1 MSTTSPTARL
11 RRRTF
16 LERLGLGAGAA
27 LLGPVA
33 QSLVSEAR
41 GQTVDRRRAIF
52 FLHGN
57 GLSYSASFTPPE
69 FAAGGKY
76 DYPVLD
82 GPKEYTWPSMLRSLE
97 RYRARMLL
105 VDGLP
110 NHPRTGLSQHGTG
123 YSALS
128 CFAAAHNGSNEGEG
142 LPGNITI
149 DQLIAGKLGASTRA
163 KSVLYGASTRP
174 AGVYARAFAAGPE
187 KPEPHFQ
194 SPRLMFNDLFGA
206 LVTDADGR
214 NRGAYK
220 QGLLVDGM
228 RADIKRLEGSLA
240 GAERRKLEHY
250 VGAIEDFDKR
260 LKLAASLDCKAPPFA
275 ETGTTVEDRLEQM
288 TEMATLAL
296 VCGLTNVV
304 GVSVGVGD
312 AHVQFPKYT
321 RLHVGTRFEADGG
334 IHMHGH
340 SPPDVL
346 GAAWDILHNFHGKL
360 IARMADALAG
370 IKEGDRTALD
380 SSVLLYMSDNGG
392 EHHSKHNRY
401 PLVLLGNA
409 GGKLKVDGR
418 FIRYPA
424 KGQKGSRS
432 LADLYCTL
440 ATACGV
446 PTESF
451 GKGGNEPV
459 QGPLSEILA

>member
-1 MSTTSPTARL
+1 MKPRVATL
-11 RRRTF
+11 CRRSF
-16 LERLGLGAGAA
+16 LERLGLGAGTI

-52 FLHGN
+52 FVHGN
-57 GLSYSASFTPPE
+57 GLSYNASFTPPE
-69 FAAGGKY
+69 MARDGNHG
-76 DYPVLD
+76 YPVLD
-82 GPKEYTWPSMLRSLE
+82 GPRDYTWPAMLKSME
-97 RYRARMLL
+97 RYRSRMLL

-128 CFAAAHNGSNEGEG
+128 CFAAANAGSNEGEG

-149 DQLIAGKLGASTRA
+149 DQFIANKLGAGTRA
-163 KSVLYGASTRP
+163 KSVLFGASTRP
-174 AGVYARAFAAGPE
+174 AGVYARAFAAGPQ

-206 LVTDADGR
+206 LVTDGAGL

-220 QGLLVDGM
+220 QGMLIDGM
-228 RADIKRLEGSLA
+228 RADIRRLEAHLA
-240 GAERRKLEHY
+240 GPERRKLDHY
-250 VGAIEDFDKR
+250 LAAIEDFEKR
-260 LKLAASLDCKAPPFA
+260 LTLASNLRCKAPPFA
-275 ETGTTVEDRLEQM
+275 DTGTTVEDRLEQM

-312 AHVQFPKYT
+312 SHVQFPKYT
-321 RLHVGTRFEADGG
+321 RLHVGTRFEAEGG
-334 IHMHGH
+334 IHSHGH
-340 SPPDVL
+340 SPPEVL
-346 GAAWDILHNFHGKL
+346 GEAWNILHNFHGTL
-360 IARMADALAG
+360 IGRMADALAG
-370 IKEGDRTALD
+370 LREGDRTALD
-380 SSVLLYMSDNGG
+380 GSVFLYMSDNGG

-401 PLVLLGNA
+401 PLFLLGNA
-409 GGKLKVDGR
+409 GGKLRTEGR
-418 FIRYPA
+418 FLRYPA
-424 KGQKGSRS
+424 KGQKGARS
-432 LADLYCTL
+432 LADLFCTL

-446 PTESF
+446 PTDSF